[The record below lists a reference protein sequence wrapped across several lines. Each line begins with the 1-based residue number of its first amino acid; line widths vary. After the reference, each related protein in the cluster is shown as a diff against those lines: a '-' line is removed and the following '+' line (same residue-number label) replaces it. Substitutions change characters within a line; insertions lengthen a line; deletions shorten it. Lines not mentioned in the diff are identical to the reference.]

1 MAAWIFM
8 DYQVTVEQIQKATCK
23 YFNVTLGN
31 LKSKRRSTDI
41 DFPRQV
47 AMYLCRRHTSL
58 PFSSIGFK
66 FGGREHSTVLHALKI
81 IEKKISQDPRIL
93 ASIVNLEMSLHAQKA
108 SIT

>member
-1 MAAWIFM
+1 MN
-8 DYQVTVEQIQKATCK
+8 QEVTVEQIQKATCK
-23 YFNVTLGN
+23 YFNVTLGD

-41 DFPRQV
+41 VFPRQA
-47 AMYLCRRHTSL
+47 AMYLCRKHTSL

-81 IEKKISQDPRIL
+81 VEKKISQDPRIL
-93 ASIVNLEMSLHAQKA
+93 ASILNLEMSLHAPKA

>member
-1 MAAWIFM
+1 MATWIFM
-8 DYQVTVEQIQKATCK
+8 DHEVTVEQIPKATCK
-23 YFNVTLGN
+23 YFNVTLGS

-41 DFPRQV
+41 VFPRQV

-93 ASIVNLEMSLHAQKA
+93 ARILNLEMSLHAQKA